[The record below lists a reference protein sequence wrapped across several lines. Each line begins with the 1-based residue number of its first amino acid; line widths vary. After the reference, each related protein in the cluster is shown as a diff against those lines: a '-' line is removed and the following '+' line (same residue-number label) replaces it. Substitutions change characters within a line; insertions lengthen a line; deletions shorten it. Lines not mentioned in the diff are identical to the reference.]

1 MLDYLVLR
9 HALDI
14 VPATLQPEDLG
25 LSLVEDGLVEV
36 VVTTGAAFKRSRGRR
51 NSPKLGELDDGPST
65 PDSPMSAASL
75 DSAGKGKSK
84 MT

>member
-36 VVTTGAAFKRSRGRR
+36 FVTTGALFKHRRGRR
-51 NSPKLGELDDGPST
+51 NKPKLGELDDGPST
-65 PDSPMSAASL
+65 RVSPMSAASL